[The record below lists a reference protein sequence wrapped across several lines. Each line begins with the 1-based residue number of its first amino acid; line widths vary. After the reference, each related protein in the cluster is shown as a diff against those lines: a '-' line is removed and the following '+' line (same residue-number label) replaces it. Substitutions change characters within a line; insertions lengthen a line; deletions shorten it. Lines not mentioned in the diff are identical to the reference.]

1 MIEYHLSIILLMA
14 ISCNLD
20 NIGIGIAYGARGVS
34 IPFESN
40 LLIAAITTCGTCIA
54 LVFGQSVHIILK
66 PDIAKYTGSLI
77 IICAGI
83 WIIGREI
90 ISDHEKSFNAERDA
104 SAAPSIGKRPFA
116 KIMMIL
122 NNPFIADADLSNHI
136 DLREGAT
143 LGLALTLNNIA
154 NGVGAGMIGLNI
166 MLLTLLVFIV
176 SIVTIWV
183 GIKIGAYYGHRIFGR
198 LTGFAAGILLV
209 VIGVYEIIF

>member
-1 MIEYHLSIILLMA
+1 
-14 ISCNLD
+14 
-20 NIGIGIAYGARGVS
+20 
-34 IPFESN
+34 
-40 LLIAAITTCGTCIA
+40 
-54 LVFGQSVHIILK
+54 
-66 PDIAKYTGSLI
+66 
-77 IICAGI
+77 
-83 WIIGREI
+83 
-90 ISDHEKSFNAERDA
+90 
-104 SAAPSIGKRPFA
+104 
-116 KIMMIL
+116 MMIL